1 MEDLGASWGGK
12 RWVALFGPECLLNL
26 PLERGN
32 ASTRTCQPQSTE
44 WTSCARFPR
53 YNDEQTLD
61 ALDYIVDG
69 LESACAGGYTEE
81 QWQSIAENF
90 GEHVQNGLT

>member
-1 MEDLGASWGGK
+1 MELPYPKIDLLSEAS
-12 RWVALFGPECLLNL
+12 RIYESDECDRLFAQARE
-26 PLERGN
+26 
-32 ASTRTCQPQSTE
+32 
-44 WTSCARFPR
+44 RFPR